1 MTSWKKEGD
10 VVVQLV
16 VNPRPEGV
24 FDVKA
29 CVTGEPPVPASLHPP
44 PREQP
49 EARATADLHPESHR
63 ASSFIMCCCYLGT
76 SVQRSHL
83 AFTMKLCLNRADF

>member
-1 MTSWKKEGD
+1 MTSWKKESEGD

-16 VNPRPEGV
+16 VNPTPEGV

-44 PREQP
+44 PWEQP
-49 EARATADLHPESHR
+49 EARATACTLR
-63 ASSFIMCCCYLGT
+63 ATEPPLLLCAAVT
-76 SVQRSHL
+76 L
-83 AFTMKLCLNRADF
+83 APQYRGHIWPSP